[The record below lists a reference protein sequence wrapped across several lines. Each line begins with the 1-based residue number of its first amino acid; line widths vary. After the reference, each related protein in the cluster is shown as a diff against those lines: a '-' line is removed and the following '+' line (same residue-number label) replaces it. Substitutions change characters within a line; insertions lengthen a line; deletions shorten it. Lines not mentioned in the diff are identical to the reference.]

1 MPNTIN
7 FSKFI
12 IFIITRN
19 KYSYSPQTVILAELP
34 YYEPLRN
41 FYSHE
46 SMKQVFRLFERKKV
60 IINNTAVI
68 LTSEVLLYD
77 FSTSFEAPGYAPT
90 IVLIQFFS
98 LKNIGRNYL
107 LEVSIDTVIVEH
119 RTGNEDI
126 TCCGIIKLDCTP
138 TLFTEAPKS

>member
-1 MPNTIN
+1 MNTFSVVVRVQWCCCNIFQFGNFDTMPNTIN

-60 IINNTAVI
+60 IINN
-68 LTSEVLLYD
+68 S
-77 FSTSFEAPGYAPT
+77 
-90 IVLIQFFS
+90 
-98 LKNIGRNYL
+98 N
-107 LEVSIDTVIVEH
+107 
-119 RTGNEDI
+119 
-126 TCCGIIKLDCTP
+126 
-138 TLFTEAPKS
+138 

>member
-1 MPNTIN
+1 
-7 FSKFI
+7 
-12 IFIITRN
+12 
-19 KYSYSPQTVILAELP
+19 
-34 YYEPLRN
+34 
-41 FYSHE
+41 
-46 SMKQVFRLFERKKV
+46 MKQIFRLFERKKV

-126 TCCGIIKLDCTP
+126 TCCGIIKLDFTP
-138 TLFTEAPKS
+138 LSLQRHLNLDFKTPIALSTLFRVFL